1 MPTKALVL
9 LTYNEIDGSKALHS
23 RIPYELFDK
32 VILVDGGSSDGTIEF
47 WQDHGIEVIEQRSKG
62 RGTAFILALEACTED
77 ILLFFSPD
85 GNENPEDIPKL
96 LTAVE
101 SGADLAIATRFG
113 KGAKSFDAEG
123 HRRFGNLFFT
133 FLVNFFFRGS
143 VTDAVNG
150 FRAIKRRKMLLL
162 NLPYSRFEIEFQMT
176 IRASKL
182 RFKIVEVPTTELE
195 RIGGFSKAGS
205 ISVGISYLKILFK
218 ELIIGRR
225 FLRRN

>member
-1 MPTKALVL
+1 
-9 LTYNEIDGSKALHS
+9 
-23 RIPYELFDK
+23 LFDRL
-32 VILVDGGSSDGTIEF
+32 ILVDGGSSDGTIEF
-47 WQDHGIEVIEQRSKG
+47 WQEHGIEVIEQRSKG

-85 GNENPEDIPKL
+85 GNEKPEDIPNL

-133 FLVNFFFRGS
+133 FLVNLFFRGS

-150 FRAIKRRKMLLL
+150 FRAIRRQKMQQLK
-162 NLPYSRFEIEFQMT
+162 LPFSRFEIEFQMT
-176 IRASKL
+176 IRALKL
-182 RFKIVEVPTTELE
+182 RFVIVEVPTTELE

-205 ISVGISYLKILFK
+205 LSVGISYLKILLK
-218 ELIIGRR
+218 ELLVGKR
-225 FLRRN
+225 FRSKN